1 VDDLYPGYSAGS
13 VYLHKGGTLKTLRIV
28 LLIGILA
35 SAVVPAF
42 ALTHTAEG
50 YLGGPDDYDEFDLFA
65 RTDYIE
71 VVFTWPESADFW
83 VTVYGMNGDLLGDF
97 RLADGEIIQLSGGG
111 KFTLLITA
119 ESGGGNWWCEWEDA
133 DY

>member
-1 VDDLYPGYSAGS
+1 M
-13 VYLHKGGTLKTLRIV
+13 KTLKIA

-35 SAVVPAF
+35 SVTVPAF
-42 ALTHTAEG
+42 ALTHTAKG

-65 RTDYIE
+65 RTNYIE

-97 RLADGEIIQLSGGG
+97 RLADGEVIQLSGGG
-111 KFTLLITA
+111 KFTLLVTA
-119 ESGGGNWWCEWEDA
+119 ESGGGNWSCEWEDA